1 LRPFCAEWLWIVDEV
16 VDSVSV
22 HGGILVE
29 IALYK
34 ASLMVVDG
42 MLTSHDR
49 VEANKWRVGNVS
61 RAVREHVV
69 FV

>member
-1 LRPFCAEWLWIVDEV
+1 M
-16 VDSVSV
+16 SV

-29 IALYK
+29 IALCK
-34 ASLMVVDG
+34 VSLMVADG